1 MMKITPI
8 PHSLTTT
15 MGLLAAF
22 LPRSSGQFTP
32 YSRHHYTVLLIAVLM
47 LCRTDLLVSCSI
59 HEVHEKVTG
68 CKITERMFADGHGP
82 WGIPEHS
89 TVHVDATLR
98 PLADHEVKNAI
109 TVRRLSDY
117 FDFGVVLASYSS
129 DAAIAVGFD
138 DHTACSWNF
147 SNSSNVDGE
156 LQGEFYLMERD
167 QTLQVNMMFYPKE
180 GGLQTALLVPCWK
193 QKSAAF
199 GYPVSADE
207 FVAYPMVDP
216 LLHMDAEFAF
226 RNPYGFLPGLLYGL
240 LPFNGV
246 LSLMYGALDVYFLVL
261 IYRHRQSVV
270 GTHYFLLC
278 VLLLATGESLAWFVT
293 YKQLNDSGVPVCCP
307 YPDSVLFSTFVK
319 VLAGMVARIAT
330 TLVSL
335 GYGIVRMQI
344 SWPEVFVVSGLGVCY
359 FIAVGAL
366 EVSHLANQSDGDVRP
381 PAVWEALVI
390 MTNACFG
397 GWIFLSLEL
406 TRKNLAAFGQTAKLQ
421 IYTSLNRIL
430 VAYLMTSFIL
440 MAIEG
445 AIYSGAVRIPWT
457 YTWVVWAATRLL
469 FFGILLVAV
478 YLWRP
483 TKHGLLYA
491 QMDQL
496 PSREPVTPPSIARGF
511 ELNQRVAS
519 AADDEISPPSKHPL
533 ALASAKS
540 TVCSS
545 IAESL

>member
-1 MMKITPI
+1 MKITPI

-22 LPRSSGQFTP
+22 LPRSIGRFSP

-47 LCRTDLLVSCSI
+47 LCHTDLLVSCSI

-82 WGIPEHS
+82 WGIAEHS

-98 PLADHEVKNAI
+98 PLADHEVKNTI

-117 FDFGVVLASYSS
+117 FDFGVVLAAYSS

-207 FVAYPMVDP
+207 FVAYPMADP

-278 VLLLATGESLAWFVT
+278 VLLLATGT
-293 YKQLNDSGVPVCCP
+293 
-307 YPDSVLFSTFVK
+307 
-319 VLAGMVARIAT
+319 
-330 TLVSL
+330 
-335 GYGIVRMQI
+335 
-344 SWPEVFVVSGLGVCY
+344 
-359 FIAVGAL
+359 
-366 EVSHLANQSDGDVRP
+366 
-381 PAVWEALVI
+381 EAEQ
-390 MTNACFG
+390 G
-397 GWIFLSLEL
+397 
-406 TRKNLAAFGQTAKLQ
+406 
-421 IYTSLNRIL
+421 
-430 VAYLMTSFIL
+430 
-440 MAIEG
+440 
-445 AIYSGAVRIPWT
+445 
-457 YTWVVWAATRLL
+457 
-469 FFGILLVAV
+469 
-478 YLWRP
+478 
-483 TKHGLLYA
+483 
-491 QMDQL
+491 
-496 PSREPVTPPSIARGF
+496 
-511 ELNQRVAS
+511 
-519 AADDEISPPSKHPL
+519 
-533 ALASAKS
+533 
-540 TVCSS
+540 
-545 IAESL
+545 